1 MKTNKLFPGIGILA
15 GVVMIVAAIMIG
27 TIPTRDI
34 EFNSISTEGYQ
45 FGADYYTEQYA
56 ATKNASDNV
65 ARVGNY
71 LEKAINAAAAG
82 VCVLLLGLGLADIA
96 YFGMKLAAENEK
108 TAVPAAAVQTVQPV
122 MQPAAELT
130 VDYTVP
136 QPQPVT
142 EVSGEPVYSAA
153 APAAPTAPTD
163 PIAPAAQAAQEQTPA
178 EPENTEAQTPGF
190 PE

>member
-108 TAVPAAAVQTVQPV
+108 TAVPAAAAVQPVQPV

-130 VDYTVP
+130 VDYTAP

-142 EVSGEPVYSAA
+142 EVSGEPVYSAV
-153 APAAPTAPTD
+153 APAAPIVPTE
-163 PIAPAAQAAQEQTPA
+163 AQNQAPA

>member
-1 MKTNKLFPGIGILA
+1 
-15 GVVMIVAAIMIG
+15 MIVAAIMIG

-34 EFNSISTEGYQ
+34 EFNAVSTEGYQ

-71 LEKAINAAAAG
+71 LEKTINAAAAG
-82 VCVLLLGLGLADIA
+82 VGVLLLGLGLADIA

-108 TAVPAAAVQTVQPV
+108 AAVPSDAAVQPVQPV
-122 MQPAAELT
+122 MQPAA
-130 VDYTVP
+130 DHYTAP
-136 QPQPVT
+136 QPQTVT

-153 APAAPTAPTD
+153 APT
-163 PIAPAAQAAQEQTPA
+163 APAAQAAQEQAHT
-178 EPENTEAQTPGF
+178 EPENTEAQAPSF